1 MRRHL
6 GFLLLA
12 LTLVGISGSVPG
24 GHTPISSRWN
34 YNEHLFPIFR
44 DRCGACH
51 IEGGI
56 APMSLLEY
64 QSAYPWTQSIREEIL
79 GLRMPPWQA
88 EDGFGDF
95 KNGHALAAHEMDMI
109 LEWSSG
115 GYPQGP
121 RNLTPAPPLVVDTWA
136 LGEPTL
142 TLQLAEPF
150 ALGPSANDVV
160 RYFVVPSGT
169 SEDHILTGVDFRP
182 GAQAVVRGA
191 LVFVDATGTAQALDA
206 DDDGPGFAP
215 ADGQPFPTSPPVGV
229 FTPGQEA
236 VLNIDVGYPLPAGA
250 DIVVRIHYKKT
261 WITEGMDFAESESDR
276 AAFLQRRRTQDR
288 VSARDVPVGARDSG
302 GDVHPH
308 RDPRV
313 DDPVPVP
320 RDRHPIDRAPRRG
333 DPAGRI
339 ARADALAPRARHR
352 LADAVLVRVAPGT
365 TSWEPT
371 RGDGAA
377 RAIRSAGAAN
387 LASRRGQLTDSHVRR
402 LPGRRRRCQRLEA
415 RARPI
420 GRALAQKA
428 VDLHELGVQDRRSRR
443 AADRVVTECDELVVE
458 HRTIA

>member
-12 LTLVGISGSVPG
+12 LTLVAVSGSVPG

-51 IEGGI
+51 MEGGI

-121 RNLTPAPPLVVDTWA
+121 RNLTPAPPLVADTWA

-150 ALGPSANDVV
+150 VLGPSANDVV

-191 LVFVDATGTAQALDA
+191 LVFVDATGTAQTLDA

-215 ADGQPFPTSPPVGV
+215 ADGQPFPTSAPVGV

-261 WITEGMDFAESESDR
+261 WITEGMDFADQSQIGLHFSNGDARKIESLLVMSPLELETQEVTFTHTVTQESTILSLFPEIDIQSTELRVEAIRPDGSR
-276 AAFLQRRRTQDR
+276 APMLWLREPDTGWPTRFWFESPLALPAGSQLEVTALLEPSAQRVQRTSPLGGGSSPIRMSVDYL
-288 VSARDVPVGARDSG
+288 V
-302 GDVHPH
+302 GDV
-308 RDPRV
+308 
-313 DDPVPVP
+313 
-320 RDRHPIDRAPRRG
+320 
-333 DPAGRI
+333 
-339 ARADALAPRARHR
+339 
-352 LADAVLVRVAPGT
+352 
-365 TSWEPT
+365 
-371 RGDGAA
+371 
-377 RAIRSAGAAN
+377 AAN
-387 LASRRGQLTDSHVRR
+387 D
-402 LPGRRRRCQRLEA
+402 
-415 RARPI
+415 
-420 GRALAQKA
+420 
-428 VDLHELGVQDRRSRR
+428 
-443 AADRVVTECDELVVE
+443 
-458 HRTIA
+458 